1 MDFGVLPPEVNSGR
15 MYAGPGSSPMM
26 AAATAWDRLA
36 TELSAAA
43 THYQDV
49 ITELTSQA
57 WQGPTATTMA
67 AAAAPYVAWMSTTA
81 TQAEQAA
88 TQARAAA
95 AAYEAAFTATVPP
108 PVIATNR
115 TTLATLIATNILGQ
129 NTPAIA
135 ANQAEYAAMWAQD
148 AGAMYSYAAASA
160 AATTLTP
167 FSPPPQ
173 NTNPTG
179 ATTQAA
185 AVAQSTGTAA
195 GNSAGSALQALAA
208 PAAATGAVPAP
219 IQALIDG
226 WLDFTG
232 TPLISSL
239 NQLVGSGGLTS
250 TLLAAPIWDS
260 SAMQFLQFIGMLNAA
275 GVNGGVWGEAAAAAA
290 LPAAALSS
298 EVSGAGLGGT
308 LVGSTGPVSASL
320 GQAASI
326 RGLSVPQSWAAAPAL
341 AGGASPAIRLASA
354 AALPNAGG
362 MPAALGAPLMGGL
375 PPVAGAVNASQG
387 TTTRSNYLP
396 RMTVLPQTGDK
407 PPARHGDASQW
418 VSAQEVIA
426 DTAAGLTDEERAE
439 RDELRQEIAELA
451 LERDAVAFLLREVSR
466 S

>member
-15 MYAGPGSSPMM
+15 MYVGPGSSPMM
-26 AAATAWDRLA
+26 AAAAAWDGLA
-36 TELSAAA
+36 AELSTAAA
-43 THYQDV
+43 NYQDV
-49 ITELTSQA
+49 IAELTGQA

-67 AAAAPYVAWMSTTA
+67 AAAAPYVQWMGTTA
-81 TQAEQAA
+81 AQAEQAA
-88 TQARAAA
+88 SQARAAA
-95 AAYEAAFTATVPP
+95 AAYEAAHAATVPP

-115 TTLATLIATNILGQ
+115 TTLATLVATNILGQ
-129 NTPAIA
+129 NLPAIA
-135 ANQAEYAAMWAQD
+135 ANQAEYGAMWAQD
-148 AGAMYSYAAASA
+148 AAAMYGYAAGSA

-173 NTNPTG
+173 NTNPAG
-179 ATTQAA
+179 NADQAA
-185 AVAQSTGTAA
+185 AVANAGTSTGSTAA
-195 GNSAGSALQALAA
+195 SALATLAG
-208 PAAATGAVPAP
+208 PAAVQGVVPAP

-226 WLDFTG
+226 WLGFTG

-275 GVNGGVWGEAAAAAA
+275 GVNGGAWGNAAAAAA

-298 EVSGAGLGGT
+298 EVSGAGLGAT
-308 LVGSTGPVSASL
+308 LAGSTGPISASL

-326 RGLSVPQSWAAAPAL
+326 RGLSVPQSWAAAPAVS
-341 AGGASPAIRLASA
+341 GTASPAIRLASA
-354 AALPNAGG
+354 TAVPHAGG
-362 MPAALGAPLMGGL
+362 MPAMGAPLMSGL
-375 PPVAGAVNASQG
+375 PAVAGAVNAPQNG
-387 TTTRSNYLP
+387 ETRSRYLP
-396 RMTVLPQTGDK
+396 RMTVLPTTGEKSDTRPGDTDK
-407 PPARHGDASQW
+407 W
-418 VSAQEVIA
+418 VSANEAIA
-426 DTAAGLTDEERAE
+426 DAANKLTDQELQE